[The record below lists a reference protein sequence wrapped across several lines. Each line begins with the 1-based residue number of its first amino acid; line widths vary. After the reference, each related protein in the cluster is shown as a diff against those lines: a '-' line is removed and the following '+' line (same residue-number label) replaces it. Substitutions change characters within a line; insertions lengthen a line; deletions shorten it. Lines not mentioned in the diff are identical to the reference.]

1 MLVTLEL
8 FVVQGT
14 TENNQ
19 EGTVIPEQNSV
30 ERVAAILGISKA
42 SLVGALTSRTITV
55 QGETVTTAIST
66 DQSR

>member
-1 MLVTLEL
+1 MVSLEL
-8 FVVQGT
+8 FLQGT

>member
-1 MLVTLEL
+1 MSVTLDL
-8 FVVQGT
+8 FVQGT

>member
-1 MLVTLEL
+1 M
-8 FVVQGT
+8 
-14 TENNQ
+14 
-19 EGTVIPEQNSV
+19 IPEQNSV